1 MKPATRPDQ
10 RGQRGFALLIVLW
23 AMVMLSFVATRVTA
37 SGHGA
42 VLVAANLRNAAVVE
56 AAADGAVQEAIFRML
71 DTSAARWRPDG
82 RPRTLPMPRG
92 EILLRLDDQA
102 GKVNPNLA
110 SVELLTALLRQLGVD
125 SQGANRL
132 AAAIADWR
140 APTAEARPFGA
151 KAREYRNAGLGYG
164 PPDAPFQSIG
174 ELGAVLGMTPPL
186 LARLAPYL
194 SLFND
199 GDPEPGLADP
209 LVLRALRGSLGAQ
222 EFAESPQTGRR
233 VVAISATAIQRGRG
247 GGGTPAADSARFARR
262 AVVRVGEGSNGVLYQ
277 ILAWGIEED

>member
-1 MKPATRPDQ
+1 
-10 RGQRGFALLIVLW
+10 
-23 AMVMLSFVATRVTA
+23 
-37 SGHGA
+37 
-42 VLVAANLRNAAVVE
+42 
-56 AAADGAVQEAIFRML
+56 
-71 DTSAARWRPDG
+71 
-82 RPRTLPMPRG
+82 
-92 EILLRLDDQA
+92 
-102 GKVNPNLA
+102 
-110 SVELLTALLRQLGVD
+110 RQLGVD
-125 SQGANRL
+125 SQGATRL
-132 AAAIADWR
+132 AAAITDWR

-164 PPDAPFQSIG
+164 PPDAPFRSIG

-186 LARLAPYL
+186 LARLAPHL

-222 EFAESPQTGRR
+222 EFAASPQTGRR

-247 GGGTPAADSARFARR
+247 GTPAAEVARFARR
-262 AVVRVGEGSNGVLYQ
+262 AVVRVGEGSNGAPFQ

>member
-186 LARLAPYL
+186 LARLAPHL

-233 VVAISATAIQRGRG
+233 VVAISATAIQRTRG
-247 GGGTPAADSARFARR
+247 GGSTSAAGSARFARR
-262 AVVRVGEGSNGVLYQ
+262 AVVRVGEGSNGMPYQ

>member
-1 MKPATRPDQ
+1 MTQRARPDQ
-10 RGQRGFALLIVLW
+10 QGQRGFALLIVLW

-42 VLVAANLRNAAVVE
+42 VQVAANLRNAAVVE

-71 DTSAARWRPDG
+71 DGSEARWRADG

-151 KAREYRNAGLGYG
+151 KAREYRNAGRGYG

-174 ELGAVLGMTPPL
+174 ELAAVLGMTPPL
-186 LARLAPYL
+186 MAQLAPHL

-209 LVLRALRGSLGAQ
+209 LVLRALRASLGAQ
-222 EFAESPQTGRR
+222 EFAASPQAGIR
-233 VVAISATAIQRGRG
+233 VVAITATAIQRAGGPRRG
-247 GGGTPAADSARFARR
+247 ATAQAVRFSRH
-262 AVVRVGEGSNGVLYQ
+262 AVVRVGEGSGGNPYQ
-277 ILAWGIEED
+277 ILAWGIAEE